1 MLSRARLLPLRF
13 DAYRNGTD
21 VAEDFQCASQLIE
34 KSDCIP
40 RRSHGVGCLY
50 LLTYLTVGIASFP
63 GRPQWR
69 RLVDDG
75 SQNYFSEDWKS
86 NNKKQEST

>member
-1 MLSRARLLPLRF
+1 MDGVTRDEIWILEFDVIGCRQESCLCETRPISHMLSHARLQPLRF

-34 KSDCIP
+34 KSDCIL

-50 LLTYLTVGIASFP
+50 LLT
-63 GRPQWR
+63 
-69 RLVDDG
+69 
-75 SQNYFSEDWKS
+75 
-86 NNKKQEST
+86 